1 MRKKRRQKKFALGK
15 ILRTVFE
22 PVARAVRFSFPIVC
36 LFLVFGLS
44 FAGIRKYLFADD
56 LFSLTVISTKTNGI
70 LTPADIAGIAGIR
83 NGDNILTIDLQNICD
98 RLKKDRR
105 IKEAVITR
113 SLPNQIAIDIKER
126 REFIRLRVPGRADIA
141 VMDEEGYLLGAP
153 RPGSEVVLF
162 EDFRPEA
169 ARQFSGERYHDLAM
183 LRAILTIREVVGA
196 EPLLRDK
203 KLTGIKIENMDR
215 IAILFEDG
223 FMVRVGE
230 DFRGD
235 LNKFQMIRS
244 ALVKDIADLEYIDL
258 RFENI
263 VAKKRGSNKRQ
274 GSTS

>member
-1 MRKKRRQKKFALGK
+1 MRKKRRQKRFALGK

-22 PVARAVRFSFPIVC
+22 PVARAVRFSFPIAC

-56 LFSLTVISTKTNGI
+56 LFSLTVISTQTNGMLAPDEI
-70 LTPADIAGIAGIR
+70 SKIAGIR
-83 NGDNILTIDLQNICD
+83 SGDNILTIDLKDIYD

-105 IKEAVITR
+105 IKEAVVTR
-113 SLPNQIAIDIKER
+113 TLPNQIAIDIKER
-126 REFIRLRVPGRADIA
+126 REFIRLRVPGRAGIV

-153 RPGSEVVLF
+153 RPDSDVVLF
-162 EDFRPEA
+162 EDLRPEA
-169 ARQFSGERYHDLAM
+169 AAQFSGERYHDWAM

-196 EPLLRDK
+196 EPLLRNK
-203 KLTGIKIENMDR
+203 KISGIKIENMDR
-215 IAILFEDG
+215 IAIVFEDG
-223 FMVRVGE
+223 FLVRVGE

-244 ALVKDIADLEYIDL
+244 ALAGDIADLEYIDL

-263 VAKKRGSNKRQ
+263 VAKKRASTKRQ
-274 GSTS
+274 G